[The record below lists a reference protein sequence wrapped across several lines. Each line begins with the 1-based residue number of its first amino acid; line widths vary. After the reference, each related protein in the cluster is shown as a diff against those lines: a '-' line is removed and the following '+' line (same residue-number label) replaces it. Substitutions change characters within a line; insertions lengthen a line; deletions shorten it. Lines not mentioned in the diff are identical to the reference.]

1 MTTMTIRIKL
11 LASAVVLGVAT
22 FAAPVLAEYKGL
34 PRTFIWNPG
43 TVSMVDTAEYK
54 KDGPYTIGFSNASQA
69 DLWLVTFSQGVQFQA
84 AQHKDVI
91 KKFIMTDANSDPT
104 KQIADIQ
111 DLVNQGIDLLIVN
124 PATADALNPILGRV
138 MRQGIP
144 VVTVGRRVED
154 DANFVSFVT
163 ASDAALAR
171 GCATW
176 VAEKLEGKGK
186 IVLLPGLAGSSPAE
200 ARLAA
205 AKEVFAQ
212 FPGIEILDTQYTG
225 WSPANGKQIMSAIIQ
240 RFGKDIDGVWADSGL
255 QASGSV
261 EAFLNAGFKPEEIP
275 LHTGGDMNGM
285 YKAAVNNNFPF
296 CGADYTP
303 SMGIKAV
310 DVAIEVLKGASVPK
324 QVDVNFQIVVS
335 EGDETPS
342 IKADVPLKDYVAM
355 DKPDDFIMGHGMG
368 PDYDPK
374 TFKADLPQ

>member
-1 MTTMTIRIKL
+1 MSTRISL
-11 LASAVVLGVAT
+11 IASALALTVA
-22 FAAPVLAEYKGL
+22 AIASPALAEYKGL
-34 PRTFIWNPG
+34 PRTFLWNPG
-43 TVSMVDTAEYK
+43 TTDMVDTTPYK
-54 KDGPYTIGFSNASQA
+54 KEGPYTIGFSNASQS
-69 DLWLVTFSQGVQFQA
+69 DLWLVTFSQGVQHQIG
-84 AQHKDVI
+84 QHKDVV
-91 KKFIMTDANSDPT
+91 KKFIMTDANSDPA
-104 KQIADIQ
+104 KQISDIQ
-111 DLVNQGIDLLIVN
+111 DLMNQGIDLLIVN

-144 VVTVGRRVED
+144 VVTVARRVED
-154 DANFVSFVT
+154 SENFVSFVT

-171 GCATW
+171 SCASW
-176 VAEKLEGKGK
+176 VAEKLGGKGK

-212 FPGIEILDTQYTG
+212 FPEIEILDTQYSG
-225 WSPANGKQIMSAIIQ
+225 WSPANGKQIMSAMIQ
-240 RFGKDIDGVWADSGL
+240 RFGKEIQGVWSDSGL

-261 EAFLNAGFKPEEIP
+261 EAFLNAGYKPEEIP

-285 YKAAVNNNFPF
+285 YKLAVNNKFPF

-310 DVAIEVLKGASVPK
+310 DVAIDVLKGASVPK

-335 EGDETPS
+335 EGDETAS
-342 IKADVPLKDYVAM
+342 VKADVPLKDYVAM

-374 TFKADLPQ
+374 TFKADLPN